1 MLGIYGGEGESCN
14 QTQGGGG
21 DVTNFRLGDV
31 ARRGSSPA
39 ERGSHVTR
47 HTEARSFVGPTPAA
61 KGTPRARGMIG
72 QIHVMSLHPD
82 KSCVTLVWAL
92 LERETGFGR
101 LQKPWAL
108 QQPESFRGWAQICGI
123 NFRTHFL
130 RRNRFPIRF

>member
-1 MLGIYGGEGESCN
+1 MLGIYDGGEGESGN

-31 ARRGSSPA
+31 ARRGSSPT
-39 ERGSHVTR
+39 ERGNHVTR
-47 HTEARSFVGPTPAA
+47 H
-61 KGTPRARGMIG
+61 KKPRARGMTG

-82 KSCVTLVWAL
+82 KSYTCVWPLS
-92 LERETGFGR
+92 ERETGFGR

-108 QQPESFRGWAQICGI
+108 QQPESFRGWAQLCGI

-130 RRNRFPIRF
+130 RRNRFPILF